1 MRFPDGWFLDE
12 SGASISDA
20 QIAPTDIAAAAAGL
34 CIATLQL
41 LHPHWTLNNL
51 LACLIATDI
60 LQVLAANPETVP
72 AFEGPNNI
80 WMLEYIDRNLQ
91 LPGSFCAVTR
101 LHALQRTA
109 KHILGVQDSHGRFSV
124 QFAVHMF
131 KGPAHCRSRL
141 MERDESLAVGL
152 CS

>member
-72 AFEGPNNI
+72 AFEAQTTYG
-80 WMLEYIDRNLQ
+80 
-91 LPGSFCAVTR
+91 
-101 LHALQRTA
+101 
-109 KHILGVQDSHGRFSV
+109 
-124 QFAVHMF
+124 
-131 KGPAHCRSRL
+131 
-141 MERDESLAVGL
+141 
-152 CS
+152 CSSI